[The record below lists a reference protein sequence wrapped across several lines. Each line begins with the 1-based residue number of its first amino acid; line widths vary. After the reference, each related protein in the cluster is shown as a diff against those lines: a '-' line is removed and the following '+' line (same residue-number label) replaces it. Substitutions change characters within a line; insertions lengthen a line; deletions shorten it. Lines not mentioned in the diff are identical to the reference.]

1 MPIRINLLAEAQA
14 AEELRRKDPV
24 KRAIWVGVFL
34 VFLVALWAMTLQFK
48 ILRVKGDLSSL
59 NTKWSSIEKSYQVA
73 VDYQRRSIEAEQKLT
88 ALHEMTTNRFLWG
101 TALNA
106 FQQTLTSLDGVHVVR
121 LKTDQSYLASEE
133 IKAQTEAGRV
143 IPGRAPTATER
154 VRMVIDAID
163 SSNPPG
169 ARVTKFKE
177 NIATVPF
184 FKESLQATNGVR
196 LTQRSAPQ
204 LSPNGKQPFV
214 MFQLEAHFTEKTR

>member
-24 KRAIWVGVFL
+24 KRAVWVGVFL
-34 VFLVALWAMTLQFK
+34 LFLVALWAMTLQFK
-48 ILRVKGDLSSL
+48 ILRAKGDLSSL
-59 NTKWSSIEKSYQVA
+59 NTKWISIEKSYQVA
-73 VDYQRRSIEAEQKLT
+73 VDYQRRSIEAEGKLA

-106 FQQTLTSLDGVHVVR
+106 FQQTLNNLDGVHVVR
-121 LKTDQSYLASEE
+121 LKTDQAYIAGEE
-133 IKAQTEAGRV
+133 VKARTEAGRN
-143 IPGRAPTATER
+143 IPGQPATATER

-177 NIATVPF
+177 NIASVPF
-184 FKESLQATNGVR
+184 FLESLQPTNGVR

-204 LSPNGKQPFV
+204 LSPNGKNPFV
-214 MFQLEAHFTEKTR
+214 MFQLEAHFKEKTR